1 MEAPH
6 HLLHTVLLALTNMSL
21 DALPA
26 VVAKLETT
34 PASHVIAAAVALHD
48 VLALLAL
55 NEQLSFLETSCQVLR
70 AGARVRQ
77 FVALRAVLGLASLAF
92 GDFVLLG

>member
-1 MEAPH
+1 
-6 HLLHTVLLALTNMSL
+6 MSL